1 MKTKTIFT
9 TAIIGATALAGV
21 VYAEKEGKENEQK
34 IAVQKTIQDN
44 LGGGTI
50 TETAKEI
57 KKGKT
62 VYQAHV
68 KKSGGEEV
76 EIKVAEDGK
85 LIGVGK
91 ENDKKNKD

>member
-1 MKTKTIFT
+1 MP
-9 TAIIGATALAGV
+9 V
-21 VYAEKEGKENEQK
+21 
-34 IAVQKTIQDN
+34 AVQKTIQDK

-50 TETAKEI
+50 IETTKEM

-76 EIKVAEDGK
+76 EIRSLRTGR
-85 LIGVGK
+85 
-91 ENDKKNKD
+91 